1 MKVKFLTE
9 TLISS
14 TGELV
19 KPGVERDLDE
29 VRAKAAVSMGVAV
42 AIDKAPAKAEAPVA
56 DTKEDTKSPAPG
68 KRRAKK

>member
-29 VRAKAAVSMGVAV
+29 VRAKAAISMGVAV

-56 DTKEDTKSPAPG
+56 DAKDNEKSPAPF

>member
-19 KPGVERDLDE
+19 KPGQERDLDE
-29 VRAKAAVSMGVAV
+29 VRAKAAISMGVAV
-42 AIDKAPAKAEAPVA
+42 ATNKAPVKAEAPEV
-56 DTKEDTKSPAPG
+56 DTKEEKKNPAPI